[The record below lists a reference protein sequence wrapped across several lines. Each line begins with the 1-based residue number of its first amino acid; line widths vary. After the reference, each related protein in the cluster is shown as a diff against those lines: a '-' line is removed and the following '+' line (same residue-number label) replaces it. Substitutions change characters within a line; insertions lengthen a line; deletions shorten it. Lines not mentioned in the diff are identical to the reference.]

1 MAGSHHLID
10 EHLAALARRLP
21 ADVVDELAD
30 GLAETWT
37 AHRATGLP
45 PADAARATIADFGAP
60 EEIVRAYITHSPGRR
75 LAVTLLRTGPL
86 VGLCWGTSLIA
97 ARFWTWPAPTAAL
110 AGFWLT
116 LLAVVAMLVAA
127 ATGDTY
133 RRTRLGT
140 VGGLALVVLDTTM
153 LTAVVTL
160 APTLVWPMAVA
171 IPVSLAR
178 IGLTLRALP
187 ALRPA

>member
-1 MAGSHHLID
+1 MTKTLPIPAGSGD
-10 EHLAALARRLP
+10 PRFNR
-21 ADVVDELAD
+21 VVDVALHP
-30 GLAETWT
+30 WT

-97 ARFWTWPAPTAAL
+97 ARFWTWPAPTAAV

-116 LLAVVAMLVAA
+116 LLAVVAVLMAA
-127 ATGDTY
+127 ATGDNY

-153 LTAVVTL
+153 LAAVVTL
-160 APTLVWPMAVA
+160 APTPRGADGGGH
-171 IPVSLAR
+171 P
-178 IGLTLRALP
+178 GQP
-187 ALRPA
+187 RPASA

>member
-1 MAGSHHLID
+1 ML
-10 EHLAALARRLP
+10 
-21 ADVVDELAD
+21 
-30 GLAETWT
+30 
-37 AHRATGLP
+37 
-45 PADAARATIADFGAP
+45 
-60 EEIVRAYITHSPGRR
+60 
-75 LAVTLLRTGPL
+75 
-86 VGLCWGTSLIA
+86 GTSLIA
-97 ARFWTWPAPTAAL
+97 ARFWTWPAPTAAV

-116 LLAVVAMLVAA
+116 LLAVVAVLMAA
-127 ATGDTY
+127 ATGDNY

-153 LTAVVTL
+153 LAAVVTL
-160 APTLVWPMAVA
+160 APNLVWPMAVA